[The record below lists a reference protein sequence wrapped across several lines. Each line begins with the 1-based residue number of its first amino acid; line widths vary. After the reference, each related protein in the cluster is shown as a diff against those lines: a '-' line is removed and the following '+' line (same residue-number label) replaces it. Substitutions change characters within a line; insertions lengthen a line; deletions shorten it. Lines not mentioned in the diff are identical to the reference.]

1 MKKGLILGGILLPY
15 LIHAQHTDTTR
26 SPLVTTAPR
35 LGGVTI
41 TNLAAPIKANGN
53 TFFMQLPVVDIS
65 IPLYKN
71 FSSVHAVLI
80 KTGVRYEGLLL
91 SNEKNIGNSSGFH
104 SLTVPLVASYS
115 FSRTTN
121 LTLIGLATIASDFK
135 QNIVADDI
143 LYTTGVR
150 IGFQPKSALR
160 YGVTFTYIHNYS
172 GDFFLPLPD
181 IDWMISKKW
190 NLAGVL
196 PARVSLKYKFVP
208 SQSIGITAWSLGSM
222 YRVNEGKEKQ
232 YLNLQQYS
240 AGLIYDLNLGGRWKV
255 TLSAGHTMMQRLETF
270 DMTQKVSF
278 NNIKKLYDRTPN
290 VSYRQNSFV
299 AQGGISYQF

>member
-15 LIHAQHTDTTR
+15 LIHAQHTDSVR

-35 LGGVTI
+35 LGGVTVS
-41 TNLAAPIKANGN
+41 NLVAPVKTNGN
-53 TFFMQLPVVDIS
+53 TFLMQLPVVDIS
-65 IPLYKN
+65 VPLYKN

-80 KTGVRYEGLLL
+80 KTGIRYEGMML
-91 SNEKNIGNSSGFH
+91 NDEKNIGSSNFH
-104 SLTVPLVASYS
+104 SLTVPFVASYS
-115 FSRTTN
+115 FSRKTN
-121 LTLIGLATIASDFK
+121 LTLIGLAAIASDFK

-143 LYTTGVR
+143 LYTAGVR
-150 IGFQPKSALR
+150 IGFQPKSTLR

-196 PARVSLKYKFVP
+196 PARLSLKYKFVP
-208 SQSIGITAWSLGSM
+208 AQSIGITAWSLVNM
-222 YRVNEGKEKQ
+222 YRVNDGPEKQ

-270 DMTQKVSF
+270 NMDQKVSF
-278 NNIKKLYDRTPN
+278 NNFSKLYDRRPN

>member
-35 LGGVTI
+35 LGGITI

-53 TFFMQLPVVDIS
+53 TFLMQLPTADIS
-65 IPLYKN
+65 IPVYKH
-71 FSSVHAVLI
+71 FSSAHTVII
-80 KTGVRYEGLLL
+80 KTGVRYDGMIL
-91 SNEKNIGNSSGFH
+91 NDEKNIGSNNFH
-104 SLTVPLVASYS
+104 SLTIPFIASYS

-143 LYTTGVR
+143 LYTGGVR

-190 NLAGVL
+190 NLACVL
-196 PARVSLKYKFVP
+196 PARLSLKYKFVP

-222 YRVNEGKEKQ
+222 YRLNDGLEKQ
-232 YLNLQQYS
+232 YLHLQQYS
-240 AGLIYDLNLGGRWKV
+240 AGLIYDLNLGPRWKV

-270 DMTQKVSF
+270 DMDQKVSF
-278 NNIKKLYDRTPN
+278 NNFNKLYHRQPN
-290 VSYRQNSFV
+290 ISYRENSFV